1 MKDNKYSCEACG
13 RHVDAV
19 KQISIKSLPDNLIF
33 HLKRFEYIFH
43 AGKRTKVNDYFQ
55 FPREIDLFPYT
66 MKHIEMQDQHIERPQ
81 EETKI
86 MYDLVGVLV
95 HTGTAE
101 SGHYYSYIRDPR
113 SPDSIPGPR
122 TEWFEFNDSEVK
134 PWRVEDLDHW
144 CYGGPELN
152 FDPTFY
158 REPPPKSYSAYM
170 LFYRKR
176 PKAINGFDMQLSL
189 KSPSQRL
196 QAEVQR
202 SNDLFARRYVLYGDD
217 LTAFVAKLLNTM
229 PKNDTIRI
237 EDLDTLDLDGQIREL
252 LPLTLGLQVYRRI
265 VSRLDYRFSVEK
277 YSTALKSAI
286 VSSPAA
292 LHYFYK
298 WLRTTPGCLRELLL
312 SNVND
317 KARMLSAQL
326 IAFSVTGE
334 QVPKPRNLDEHNPFH
349 QIDIHEASRLII
361 DVADLVYTAGDNTTW
376 RTWSEY
382 FETLSLIA
390 KDPDWARLLIEH
402 NMLRNCV
409 YHFMH
414 VLFRAK
420 TPPPGFGRLKYPDTE
435 RSRPRWKELI
445 HFVTLLLEYVVVP
458 DENQGGER
466 NLAAYPAPAWIT
478 DEEFDLIFSESEPD
492 YPGAS
497 RRNTNNYFIA
507 RLFDTGCD
515 PADITKIV
523 HWMLWQCVTV
533 ANMNGSKHPVLVEL
547 SRNADPSQIYA
558 TEALEVASKLLEVPV
573 RDDETGEKWE
583 SVLLNLVRRLGCW
596 TDRLRD
602 SFYGQEWLVFWK
614 TVLDHDGDDIHDYVL
629 TKFPEISAQ
638 LIYANDSLVRDQ
650 TAEWVNEFI
659 QESTQDNDIPEEI
672 LNCLSKLYSKFAQ
685 YTDWFL
691 DRKFTIAERIPSV
704 FSVVNPVLSLLQLIV
719 MSRHDIE
726 DNQLKLA
733 SITPLSAPVDFQICK
748 KNFDFS
754 KTSILSIYMIVMV
767 PLQLISIAD

>member
-1 MKDNKYSCEACG
+1 MIDNKYSCEACG

-66 MKHIEMQDQHIERPQ
+66 MKHIEMQDQHIERPR
-81 EETKI
+81 EETEI

-113 SPDSIPGPR
+113 SRDSVPDPR

-176 PKAINGFDMQLSL
+176 PKATNGFEMQLNL
-189 KSPSQRL
+189 KPPSQNL
-196 QAEVQR
+196 QLEVQR
-202 SNDLFARRYVLYGDD
+202 SNDLFTRRYVLYGDD

-229 PKNDTIRI
+229 PQNDTIRI
-237 EDLDTLDLDGQIREL
+237 EDLDSIDLDDQIGDL

-265 VSRLDYRFSVEK
+265 VSRLEYRSSVEK
-277 YSTALKSAI
+277 YFTALKSAI

-292 LHYFYK
+292 LHYFYN
-298 WLRTTPGCLRELLL
+298 WLRRTPGCLRELLL

-326 IAFSVTGE
+326 VAFSVTGE
-334 QVPKPRNLDEHNPFH
+334 QVPKPRNYDEDNPFH

-361 DVADLVYTAGDNTTW
+361 DVADLVYTAGDNNAW

-382 FETLSLIA
+382 FETLALIA
-390 KDPDWARLLIEH
+390 RDPDWAKVLIEH
-402 NMLRNCV
+402 DMIRNCM

-414 VLFRAK
+414 TIFRTR
-420 TPPPGFGRLKYPDTE
+420 TPPPRFGRLKYPDTE

-445 HFVTLLLEYVVVP
+445 HFLSLLIPHVAVP
-458 DENQGGER
+458 DENPTGDRHFGASPE
-466 NLAAYPAPAWIT
+466 PGWVT
-478 DEEFDLIFSESEPD
+478 DEEFEQIFAEADPE
-492 YPGAS
+492 YPGGS
-497 RRNTNNYFIA
+497 RRNITNFFVT
-507 RLFDTGCD
+507 RMFETSCD
-515 PADITKIV
+515 PVDMSKIV
-523 HWMLWQCVTV
+523 QWMVWQCVTV
-533 ANMNGSKHPVLVEL
+533 GNMNSCKHSIVIDIY
-547 SRNADPSQIYA
+547 RAADPSQIYA
-558 TEALEVASKLLEVPV
+558 AEALEVASKLFDMSVGDNEI
-573 RDDETGEKWE
+573 GEKWKTI
-583 SVLLNLVRRLGCW
+583 LLHLVKRLGTW
-596 TDRLRD
+596 SDRLRE
-602 SFYGQEWLVFWK
+602 SFYGQEWLSFWK
-614 TVLDHDGDDIHDYVL
+614 LVFEYDEDDDEIHAHVLS
-629 TKFPEISAQ
+629 KFPDIVAQ
-638 LIYANDSLVRDQ
+638 LIYSNDSLVRDQ
-650 TAEWVNEFI
+650 TAEWVNTVLQEF
-659 QESTQDNDIPEEI
+659 SDFDPVPEEI
-672 LNCLSKLYSKFAQ
+672 SNCLSKLYSKLAH
-685 YTDWFL
+685 YTDLFL
-691 DRKFTIAERIPSV
+691 ERKFTIAERIPSV
-704 FSVVNPVLSLLQLIV
+704 YSVVNPVISLMQLIV
-719 MSRHDIE
+719 LSRHDTE
-726 DNQLKLA
+726 DNQLKL
-733 SITPLSAPVDFQICK
+733 S
-748 KNFDFS
+748 
-754 KTSILSIYMIVMV
+754 SIYLLFI
-767 PLQLISIAD
+767 PTDS